1 MRRQRFERWLNVHAR
16 EVYLLSVRDVGDG
29 FERAAGDACAGVG
42 RMYTRRGGCAAV
54 AAWVE

>member
-1 MRRQRFERWLNVHAR
+1 MHAR

-54 AAWVE
+54 ASWVE